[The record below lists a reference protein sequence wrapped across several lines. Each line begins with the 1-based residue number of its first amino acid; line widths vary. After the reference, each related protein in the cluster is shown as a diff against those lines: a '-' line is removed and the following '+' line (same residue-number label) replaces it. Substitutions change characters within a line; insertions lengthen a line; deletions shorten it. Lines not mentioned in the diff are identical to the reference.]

1 MLKPKYKLSRGPA
14 FTFSLL
20 DAHRCCLTQG
30 CRTCSPFA
38 KCGLRGHF
46 KRFATLDSGYAVHGP
61 SKSGSHFCVGATA
74 FFCYF
79 RHPRCFRSADNE
91 YEQENTR
98 KGCYCHPEGNT
109 WNTLTCT
116 LRVKN
121 GGRDAGPR
129 VPSYDE
135 ICRYWKAF
143 GYRWSNPFRKP

>member
-61 SKSGSHFCVGATA
+61 AKSASHFCVGATA

-79 RHPRCFRSADNE
+79 RHPRCVSICWERIWAGKRPQGLLLLPWGKYLE
-91 YEQENTR
+91 YANLHFTGKKWR
-98 KGCYCHPEGNT
+98 KGRWP
-109 WNTLTCT
+109 
-116 LRVKN
+116 
-121 GGRDAGPR
+121 AG
-129 VPSYDE
+129 
-135 ICRYWKAF
+135 AF
-143 GYRWSNPFRKP
+143 TRSNLSLLKSVWIPQV